1 MMMARKALA
10 SAAVLLLSAGVL
22 VAQASAQTP
31 TQPTP
36 PVVQPPKDPGPKD
49 PGPKDPATPK
59 TPTDTP
65 PKTAPQQPAAPAAS
79 QPSGDPLREP
89 AKNEGGEGRK
99 SSQAQVEFGILAA
112 QKELWREALYR
123 WKRAVD
129 IDPTYAAAYNNLAIA
144 YEHEG
149 QFDEARKAYD
159 KALELDPHNQQ
170 IQQNYDLFK
179 EINDRSNR
187 SSTR

>member
-1 MMMARKALA
+1 MDL
-10 SAAVLLLSAGVL
+10 
-22 VAQASAQTP
+22 
-31 TQPTP
+31 
-36 PVVQPPKDPGPKD
+36 DP
-49 PGPKDPATPK
+49 
-59 TPTDTP
+59 
-65 PKTAPQQPAAPAAS
+65 S
-79 QPSGDPLREP
+79 
-89 AKNEGGEGRK
+89 
-99 SSQAQVEFGILAA
+99 
-112 QKELWREALYR
+112 
-123 WKRAVD
+123 
-129 IDPTYAAAYNNLAIA
+129 YAAAYNNLAIA

>member
-1 MMMARKALA
+1 MMMVRKSLAL
-10 SAAVLLLSAGVL
+10 AVLLLLTASVS
-22 VAQASAQTP
+22 QARA
-31 TQPTP
+31 
-36 PVVQPPKDPGPKD
+36 D
-49 PGPKDPATPK
+49 
-59 TPTDTP
+59 
-65 PKTAPQQPAAPAAS
+65 AAS
-79 QPSGDPLREP
+79 D
-89 AKNEGGEGRK
+89 ARK
-99 SSQAQVEFGILAA
+99 HSQSQIEFGILAA

-129 IDPTYAAAYNNLAIA
+129 LDPSYAAAYNNLAIA

>member
-1 MMMARKALA
+1 MMMVRKALA
-10 SAAVLLLSAGVL
+10 LAAMVLLTAGVL
-22 VAQASAQTP
+22 AGNAAGNTTAQ
-31 TQPTP
+31 
-36 PVVQPPKDPGPKD
+36 QPPASQP
-49 PGPKDPATPK
+49 PAPQ
-59 TPTDTP
+59 
-65 PKTAPQQPAAPAAS
+65 PQQPPPQQAPPKPEAS
-79 QPSGDPLREP
+79 KPEAPKKDAPQTATGDPLREP
-89 AKNEGGEGRK
+89 VQEKAGDSRK

-123 WKRAVD
+123 WKRAVEL
-129 IDPTYAAAYNNLAIA
+129 DPAYAAAYNNLAIA

>member
-1 MMMARKALA
+1 MMMAPQMARRALGLA
-10 SAAVLLLSAGVL
+10 VVLLMTAGVCGL
-22 VAQASAQTP
+22 RADAE
-31 TQPTP
+31 
-36 PVVQPPKDPGPKD
+36 KD
-49 PGPKDPATPK
+49 A
-59 TPTDTP
+59 
-65 PKTAPQQPAAPAAS
+65 
-79 QPSGDPLREP
+79 
-89 AKNEGGEGRK
+89 RK

-129 IDPTYAAAYNNLAIA
+129 IDPSYAAAYNNLAIA
-144 YEHEG
+144 FEHEG
-149 QFDEARKAYD
+149 QFDEARKAYE

>member
-1 MMMARKALA
+1 MLSGTARP
-10 SAAVLLLSAGVL
+10 
-22 VAQASAQTP
+22 SAQR
-31 TQPTP
+31 
-36 PVVQPPKDPGPKD
+36 
-49 PGPKDPATPK
+49 
-59 TPTDTP
+59 
-65 PKTAPQQPAAPAAS
+65 S
-79 QPSGDPLREP
+79 
-89 AKNEGGEGRK
+89 NELSSSSRK

-112 QKELWREALYR
+112 QKDLWREALYR
-123 WKRAVD
+123 WKRAVE
-129 IDPTYAAAYNNLAIA
+129 IDPNYAAAYNNLAIA
-144 YEHEG
+144 FEHEG

>member
-1 MMMARKALA
+1 MMTVRKALA
-10 SAAVLLLSAGVL
+10 LTVLLLLTTGV
-22 VAQASAQTP
+22 
-31 TQPTP
+31 
-36 PVVQPPKDPGPKD
+36 PGARAD
-49 PGPKDPATPK
+49 
-59 TPTDTP
+59 
-65 PKTAPQQPAAPAAS
+65 AAADA
-79 QPSGDPLREP
+79 
-89 AKNEGGEGRK
+89 RK
-99 SSQAQVEFGILAA
+99 SSQSQVEFGILAA

-123 WKRAVD
+123 WKRAVE

-159 KALELDPHNQQ
+159 RALELDPHNQQ
-170 IQQNYDLFK
+170 IQQNFDLFK

>member
-1 MMMARKALA
+1 MITVRKALA
-10 SAAVLLLSAGVL
+10 LAVLLLLTTGVPH
-22 VAQASAQTP
+22 ARA
-31 TQPTP
+31 
-36 PVVQPPKDPGPKD
+36 D
-49 PGPKDPATPK
+49 
-59 TPTDTP
+59 
-65 PKTAPQQPAAPAAS
+65 AAS
-79 QPSGDPLREP
+79 D
-89 AKNEGGEGRK
+89 ARK

-129 IDPTYAAAYNNLAIA
+129 IDPNYAAAYNNLAIA

>member
-1 MMMARKALA
+1 MMMVRKALA
-10 SAAVLLLSAGVL
+10 LAATLLLTAGVL
-22 VAQASAQTP
+22 HAQT
-31 TQPTP
+31 QTP
-36 PVVQPPKDPGPKD
+36 PPQT
-49 PGPKDPATPK
+49 AT
-59 TPTDTP
+59 
-65 PKTAPQQPAAPAAS
+65 
-79 QPSGDPLREP
+79 GDPLREP
-89 AKNEGGEGRK
+89 AREVQEKSGDARK
-99 SSQAQVEFGILAA
+99 TSEAQVEFGILAA

-129 IDPTYAAAYNNLAIA
+129 IDPSYAAAYNNLAIA

>member
-1 MMMARKALA
+1 MMMAPDSIMTARRTLGLA
-10 SAAVLLLSAGVL
+10 VVLLMTAGVCGL
-22 VAQASAQTP
+22 RADTE
-31 TQPTP
+31 
-36 PVVQPPKDPGPKD
+36 KD
-49 PGPKDPATPK
+49 A
-59 TPTDTP
+59 
-65 PKTAPQQPAAPAAS
+65 
-79 QPSGDPLREP
+79 
-89 AKNEGGEGRK
+89 RK

-129 IDPTYAAAYNNLAIA
+129 IDPSYAAAYNNLAIA
-144 YEHEG
+144 FEHEG
-149 QFDEARKAYD
+149 QFDEARKAYE

>member
-1 MMMARKALA
+1 MTMVRKALA
-10 SAAVLLLSAGVL
+10 LAVVLLLTAGVC
-22 VAQASAQTP
+22 SARA
-31 TQPTP
+31 
-36 PVVQPPKDPGPKD
+36 D
-49 PGPKDPATPK
+49 
-59 TPTDTP
+59 
-65 PKTAPQQPAAPAAS
+65 AAS
-79 QPSGDPLREP
+79 D
-89 AKNEGGEGRK
+89 ARK
-99 SSQAQVEFGILAA
+99 GSQAQVQFGILAA

-129 IDPTYAAAYNNLAIA
+129 VDPSYAAAYNNLAIA

-170 IQQNYDLFK
+170 IQQNFDLFK

>member
-1 MMMARKALA
+1 MTPLSKLQKALA
-10 SAAVLLLSAGVL
+10 LAALLLLTIGMRGAHADAAGD
-22 VAQASAQTP
+22 A
-31 TQPTP
+31 
-36 PVVQPPKDPGPKD
+36 
-49 PGPKDPATPK
+49 
-59 TPTDTP
+59 
-65 PKTAPQQPAAPAAS
+65 
-79 QPSGDPLREP
+79 
-89 AKNEGGEGRK
+89 RK

-112 QKELWREALYR
+112 QKDLWREALYR
-123 WKRAVD
+123 WKRAVE
-129 IDPTYAAAYNNLAIA
+129 IDPNYAAAYNNLAIA

-149 QFDEARKAYD
+149 QFTEARKAYD

>member
-1 MMMARKALA
+1 MMMARKALRFCPVAVPVAVIALLMTVGVSGLRAADA
-10 SAAVLLLSAGVL
+10 S
-22 VAQASAQTP
+22 
-31 TQPTP
+31 
-36 PVVQPPKDPGPKD
+36 KD
-49 PGPKDPATPK
+49 A
-59 TPTDTP
+59 
-65 PKTAPQQPAAPAAS
+65 
-79 QPSGDPLREP
+79 
-89 AKNEGGEGRK
+89 RK
-99 SSQAQVEFGILAA
+99 GSQAQVEFGILAA

-123 WKRAVD
+123 WKRAVEV
-129 IDPTYAAAYNNLAIA
+129 DPSYAAAYNNLAIA

-149 QFDEARKAYD
+149 QFDDARKAYE

>member
-1 MMMARKALA
+1 MMMARKTLRLRPV
-10 SAAVLLLSAGVL
+10 AARVGPIAVVLLLLTAGVSG
-22 VAQASAQTP
+22 VRADAS
-31 TQPTP
+31 
-36 PVVQPPKDPGPKD
+36 KDVRKD
-49 PGPKDPATPK
+49 
-59 TPTDTP
+59 
-65 PKTAPQQPAAPAAS
+65 
-79 QPSGDPLREP
+79 
-89 AKNEGGEGRK
+89 
-99 SSQAQVEFGILAA
+99 SQAQVEFGILAA

-129 IDPTYAAAYNNLAIA
+129 IDPSYAAAFNNLAIA

-149 QFDEARKAYD
+149 QFDDARKAYE

>member
-10 SAAVLLLSAGVL
+10 LAVLLVMTVGVCGL
-22 VAQASAQTP
+22 RADS
-31 TQPTP
+31 
-36 PVVQPPKDPGPKD
+36 KDVR
-49 PGPKDPATPK
+49 K
-59 TPTDTP
+59 T
-65 PKTAPQQPAAPAAS
+65 
-79 QPSGDPLREP
+79 
-89 AKNEGGEGRK
+89 
-99 SSQAQVEFGILAA
+99 SQAQVEFGILAA

-129 IDPTYAAAYNNLAIA
+129 LDPSYAAAYNNLAIA

-149 QFDEARKAYD
+149 QFDDARRAYE